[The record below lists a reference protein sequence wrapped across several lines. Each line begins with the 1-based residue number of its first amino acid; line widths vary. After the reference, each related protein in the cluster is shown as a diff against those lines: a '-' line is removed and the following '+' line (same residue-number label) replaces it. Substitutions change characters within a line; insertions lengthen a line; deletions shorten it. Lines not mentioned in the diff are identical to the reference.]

1 MYKDIFEPEP
11 EHHNAQYFKIS
22 ECTEGEGY
30 LLSYVHH
37 IHKESSKVV
46 ILKAQGLMLQ
56 PQAEIILGVH
66 VPLGFH
72 GNWVDLS

>member
-1 MYKDIFEPEP
+1 
-11 EHHNAQYFKIS
+11 
-22 ECTEGEGY
+22 
-30 LLSYVHH
+30 VHH

-46 ILKAQGLMLQ
+46 ILKAHGLNIQ
-56 PQAEIILGVH
+56 PQAEIMLGVH

>member
-1 MYKDIFEPEP
+1 M
-11 EHHNAQYFKIS
+11 
-22 ECTEGEGY
+22 
-30 LLSYVHH
+30 HH

>member
-1 MYKDIFEPEP
+1 MTGEVVFIPESS
-11 EHHNAQYFKIS
+11 NAA
-22 ECTEGEGY
+22 EGEGY

-37 IHKESSKVV
+37 INKEGSKVG
-46 ILKAQGLMLQ
+46 ILKAQGLNIQ
-56 PQAEIILGVH
+56 PQAEILLGVH

>member
-1 MYKDIFEPEP
+1 MSK
-11 EHHNAQYFKIS
+11 AA
-22 ECTEGEGY
+22 EGEGY
-30 LLSYVHH
+30 LLSDVQH
-37 IHKESSKVV
+37 IHKQSSKVV
-46 ILKAQGLMLQ
+46 ILKAQGLNVQ